1 MRIVRYT
8 LILAAALMTGFV
20 CATAGPLPE
29 WAWKGE
35 SFMNRKRTNTSYE
48 FKVFKTE
55 DNSMTRLHEG
65 RFYPLLKYLGDLHG
79 ISPDTMA
86 LDSLANG
93 PGEPY
98 TYRIALPLEGHI
110 GTVLAQRVDVFS
122 AVDQNTLGDPIF
134 EYYQLYSVSETNAD
148 VVFDRFEQSERSKT
162 MAALM
167 NVVAP
172 GVGQLYKGH
181 TFKGAALLGSEIA
194 LGAAAITFHKRSLYY
209 KMRKEEHTF
218 ATESFHSEEIGL
230 RRLRN
235 TALIGM
241 AGIWAFGIYDAFAK
255 ESMPTISVSAPQ
267 GGQLTLSP
275 SSTGAGLALVYRF

>member
-1 MRIVRYT
+1 MRIIRYA
-8 LILAAALMTGFV
+8 LILAVALMTGLV

-35 SFMNRKRTNTSYE
+35 SYMNAKRTNTSYG

-55 DNSMTRLHEG
+55 DDNMTRLHEG
-65 RFYPLLKYLGDLHG
+65 RFYPLLEYLGNKHG
-79 ISPDTMA
+79 ISPNAMS

-93 PGEPY
+93 PGEPF
-98 TYRIALPLEGHI
+98 TYRIALPLEGHT

-134 EYYQLYSVSETNAD
+134 EYYQLFAVSEMDAD
-148 VVFDRFEQSERSKT
+148 PIFDHFEHGERSKT
-162 MAALM
+162 KAALM
-167 NVVAP
+167 NLVAP
-172 GVGQLYKGH
+172 GAGQLYKGH
-181 TFKGAALLGSEIA
+181 TFKGAVLLGSEVA

-209 KMRKEEHTF
+209 KQRKEEGTF

-241 AGIWAFGIYDAFAK
+241 AGIWAFGIYDALAK
-255 ESMPTISVSAPQ
+255 ESMPAILVSAPENKS
-267 GGQLTLSP
+267 LTLAPAPEGVGIS
-275 SSTGAGLALVYRF
+275 LVYRF

>member
-1 MRIVRYT
+1 MRIFRYT
-8 LILAAALMTGFV
+8 LILAAALMTGLV

-35 SFMNRKRTNTSYE
+35 SYMNGKRANTSYE

-55 DNSMTRLHEG
+55 DDNMTRLHEG
-65 RFYPLLKYLGDLHG
+65 RFYPLLKYLGDRHG
-79 ISPDTMA
+79 ISPDAMT
-86 LDSLANG
+86 LDSLATG

-98 TYRIALPLEGHI
+98 TYRIALPLEGRV

-134 EYYQLYSVSETNAD
+134 EYYQLYAVSEAD
-148 VVFDRFEQSERSKT
+148 VAAVFDHFEHGERSKT
-162 MAALM
+162 KAALM
-167 NVVAP
+167 SLVVP
-172 GVGQLYKGH
+172 GTGQLYKGH

-209 KMRKEEHTF
+209 QRRKEEHTF

-241 AGIWAFGIYDAFAK
+241 AGIWAFGIYDALAK
-255 ESMPTISVSAPQ
+255 ESMPSILVSAPENRS
-267 GGQLTLSP
+267 LTLAPASE
-275 SSTGAGLALVYRF
+275 GAGISLVYRF